1 MRMQQTAVVQ
11 GFAYLA
17 TSIIMISGHLLFP
30 CFYLKMQCV
39 YQMWVINF
47 SCNICVLHR
56 CSYNTY
62 LLPLMVTILIPWLG
76 FCDILISQV
85 FFFFQ
90 YELWNCW
97 ILKSIISNLI
107 TSFTSRNDKAF
118 LGTRLLAPPII
129 SNTAA
134 FASHSECHH
143 TLGKELRVLPSRV
156 YRARTKPMV
165 CSSAV
170 TSVWHSEWSKPNLS
184 LFVLTNTTK
193 TRVLWNTP
201 VSFLPFFASN
211 STFPHRHIH
220 NPNGTRIIFNK
231 RRCFYTTSGW
241 SCWYVV
247 EYLFINIM
255 I

>member
-1 MRMQQTAVVQ
+1 
-11 GFAYLA
+11 
-17 TSIIMISGHLLFP
+17 
-30 CFYLKMQCV
+30 
-39 YQMWVINF
+39 
-47 SCNICVLHR
+47 
-56 CSYNTY
+56 
-62 LLPLMVTILIPWLG
+62 MVTILIPWLE

-85 FFFFQ
+85 FFFFK

-107 TSFTSRNDKAF
+107 TSFTSRNDKAV
-118 LGTRLLAPPII
+118 LGTRLLAPQ
-129 SNTAA
+129 
-134 FASHSECHH
+134 HSLLALSVTTLWEKNWGYYQVEFIEPEE
-143 TLGKELRVLPSRV
+143 TLG
-156 YRARTKPMV
+156 TKLMV

-170 TSVWHSEWSKPNLS
+170 TSVQHSEWSKPNLL

-193 TRVLWNTP
+193 AWVVWNTP

-211 STFPHRHIH
+211 LTFPHRHIH

-231 RRCFYTTSGW
+231 CRCSYTTSGW

-247 EYLFINIM
+247 EHLFINIM